1 LSVVHMRN
9 LKSGIRRIHKG
20 WTWSPE

>member
-1 LSVVHMRN
+1 LNVVHMHN

-20 WTWSPE
+20 WTWNPE

>member
-1 LSVVHMRN
+1 LQVVRMHN

-20 WTWSPE
+20 WVWNPE

>member
-1 LSVVHMRN
+1 LSIVHMHN

-20 WTWSPE
+20 WTWNPE